1 MLASC
6 DQLSTHATTNHMKQC
21 QYFKIET
28 TFYHSPSQTLNIF
41 LNKYVSIWKSISNMI
56 LWVTPKDD
64 LDFNQRLTRTHGST
78 HINTLAYVT
87 LYESLKAFT
96 SHHGLQGVCSF

>member
-41 LNKYVSIWKSISNMI
+41 LKKYVFGQKITAWDY
-56 LWVTPKDD
+56 LTQHPRVHHP
-64 LDFNQRLTRTHGST
+64 LDAHYN
-78 HINTLAYVT
+78 
-87 LYESLKAFT
+87 
-96 SHHGLQGVCSF
+96 